1 MKKTLAVA
9 ARVFSM
15 SPLYNNQLM
24 DTVYPTYTR
33 MILGRPNHT
42 KKINLGWRGSWFNSF
57 YKVLLTYHYFRKKKS
72 KKKYKYFFNY
82 IFNLNFLSIISK
94 NKKKTSFFIFMFE
107 TLKFF
112 IWSKYKDFF
121 ESWVLISHFK
131 FYLKIKMFLYFYIFR
146 LFFVWESTNEINKKY

>member
-1 MKKTLAVA
+1 MKKTLAA
-9 ARVFSM
+9 TARVFSM

-33 MILGRPNHT
+33 MILGRPNHILAGPNHT

-112 IWSKYKDFF
+112 I
-121 ESWVLISHFK
+121 
-131 FYLKIKMFLYFYIFR
+131 
-146 LFFVWESTNEINKKY
+146 